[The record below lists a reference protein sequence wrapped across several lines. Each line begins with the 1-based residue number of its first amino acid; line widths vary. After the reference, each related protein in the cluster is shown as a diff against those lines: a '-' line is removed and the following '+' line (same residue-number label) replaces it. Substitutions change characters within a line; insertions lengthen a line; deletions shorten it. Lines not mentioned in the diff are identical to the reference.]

1 MKLSFDMLN
10 WSGRYLD
17 HDGIRY
23 FDYSA
28 SGFCFV
34 MTGKK
39 AEAVFVSDAG
49 KWAGVNQ
56 AVLGIFV
63 TEGTDCGTELPA
75 SAGQE

>member
-1 MKLSFDMLN
+1 MKLSFDNLN
-10 WSGRYLD
+10 WTGRYLD

-39 AEAVFVSDAG
+39 AEATQYDYTIG
-49 KWAGVNQ
+49 KY
-56 AVLGIFV
+56 LFI
-63 TEGTDCGTELPA
+63 
-75 SAGQE
+75 